1 MDINLQLKKRRELIE
16 KQKSYQRTKIIRQYK
31 QQVAN
36 DNNIINNDL
45 KDTNDKFTEFQKRE
59 EKRLNDEKKLLGDDL
74 DESDNE
80 IKNKPKINKEK
91 EKNKENEKLAEFK
104 EREEKR
110 LKDEKKLLG
119 ENLSESDNEI
129 KKEERQKIKKE
140 KKEEK
145 KEKQKDKFIGNKRT
159 REEIEAERQKKINK
173 RRKNYRNLH
182 RTNKFGQPLMKYQI
196 QNIFDKI
203 KKKKK
208 EGII

>member
-1 MDINLQLKKRRELIE
+1 MNINLQLKKRRELIE

-80 IKNKPKINKEK
+80 IKIKPKINKEK
-91 EKNKENEKLAEFK
+91 EKNKENE
-104 EREEKR
+104 
-110 LKDEKKLLG
+110 
-119 ENLSESDNEI
+119 NI
-129 KKEERQKIKKE
+129 KE
-140 KKEEK
+140 KK
-145 KEKQKDKFIGNKRT
+145 FMGNKRN
-159 REEIEAERQKKINK
+159 REEIE
-173 RRKNYRNLH
+173 
-182 RTNKFGQPLMKYQI
+182 
-196 QNIFDKI
+196 

-208 EGII
+208 KKKKRKTKKNKKKKKNIKKT

>member
-16 KQKSYQRTKIIRQYK
+16 KQKSHQRTKVIRQYK

-36 DNNIINNDL
+36 DTTINNNL
-45 KDTNDKFTEFQKRE
+45 KDT
-59 EKRLNDEKKLLGDDL
+59 
-74 DESDNE
+74 
-80 IKNKPKINKEK
+80 
-91 EKNKENEKLAEFK
+91 NEKLAEFK

-129 KKEERQKIKKE
+129 KKEERQKIKK
-140 KKEEK
+140 KK

>member
-16 KQKSYQRTKIIRQYK
+16 KQKSHQRTKVIRQYK

-36 DNNIINNDL
+36 DTTINNNL
-45 KDTNDKFTEFQKRE
+45 KDT
-59 EKRLNDEKKLLGDDL
+59 
-74 DESDNE
+74 
-80 IKNKPKINKEK
+80 
-91 EKNKENEKLAEFK
+91 NEKLAEFK

>member
-16 KQKSYQRTKIIRQYK
+16 KQKSHHRTKIIRQYK

-36 DNNIINNDL
+36 DDTLNNNL
-45 KDTNDKFTEFQKRE
+45 KDTNEKFAEFQ
-59 EKRLNDEKKLLGDDL
+59 
-74 DESDNE
+74 
-80 IKNKPKINKEK
+80 
-91 EKNKENEKLAEFK
+91 

-119 ENLSESDNEI
+119 ENLDESDNEI
-129 KKEERQKIKKE
+129 KKEEKQKIKIKKE
-140 KKEEK
+140 KKEEIK
-145 KEKQKDKFIGNKRT
+145 NEKQKDKKLIGNKRT

>member
-16 KQKSYQRTKIIRQYK
+16 KQKSYHRTKIIRQYK

-36 DNNIINNDL
+36 DDTLNNNL
-45 KDTNDKFTEFQKRE
+45 KDTNEKFAEFQ
-59 EKRLNDEKKLLGDDL
+59 
-74 DESDNE
+74 
-80 IKNKPKINKEK
+80 
-91 EKNKENEKLAEFK
+91 

-119 ENLSESDNEI
+119 ENLDESDNEI
-129 KKEERQKIKKE
+129 KKEEKQKIKIKKE
-140 KKEEK
+140 KKEEIK
-145 KEKQKDKFIGNKRT
+145 NEKIKDKLIGNKRT

>member
-1 MDINLQLKKRRELIE
+1 MDINQKLKKRRELIE

-31 QQVAN
+31 QQMAN
-36 DNNIINNDL
+36 DTNLNNNL
-45 KDTNDKFTEFQKRE
+45 KDT
-59 EKRLNDEKKLLGDDL
+59 
-74 DESDNE
+74 
-80 IKNKPKINKEK
+80 
-91 EKNKENEKLAEFK
+91 NEKLAEIQ

-119 ENLSESDNEI
+119 EDLTEPDNEL
-129 KKEERQKIKKE
+129 KQQTKQKIVKE
-140 KKEEK
+140 KIEKKFEEK
-145 KEKQKDKFIGNKRT
+145 KEKNFIGNKRT

-196 QNIFDKI
+196 QNIFNKI

>member
-16 KQKSYQRTKIIRQYK
+16 KQKSHHRTKIIRQYK

-36 DNNIINNDL
+36 DDTLNNNL
-45 KDTNDKFTEFQKRE
+45 KDTNEKFAEFQ
-59 EKRLNDEKKLLGDDL
+59 
-74 DESDNE
+74 
-80 IKNKPKINKEK
+80 
-91 EKNKENEKLAEFK
+91 

-119 ENLSESDNEI
+119 ENLDESDNEI
-129 KKEERQKIKKE
+129 KKEEKQKIKIKKE
-140 KKEEK
+140 KKEEIK
-145 KEKQKDKFIGNKRT
+145 NEKQKDKKLIGNKRT
-159 REEIEAERQKKINK
+159 REEIEDERQKKINK

>member
-16 KQKSYQRTKIIRQYK
+16 KQKSHHRTKIIRQYK
-31 QQVAN
+31 QQVSN
-36 DNNIINNDL
+36 DDTLNNNL
-45 KDTNDKFTEFQKRE
+45 KDTNEKFAEFQ
-59 EKRLNDEKKLLGDDL
+59 
-74 DESDNE
+74 
-80 IKNKPKINKEK
+80 
-91 EKNKENEKLAEFK
+91 

-119 ENLSESDNEI
+119 ENLDESDNEI
-129 KKEERQKIKKE
+129 KKEEKQKIKIKKE
-140 KKEEK
+140 KKEEIK
-145 KEKQKDKFIGNKRT
+145 NEKIKDKLIGNKRT

>member
-16 KQKSYQRTKIIRQYK
+16 KQKSHQRTKVIRQYK

-36 DNNIINNDL
+36 DTTINNNL
-45 KDTNDKFTEFQKRE
+45 KDT
-59 EKRLNDEKKLLGDDL
+59 
-74 DESDNE
+74 
-80 IKNKPKINKEK
+80 
-91 EKNKENEKLAEFK
+91 NEKLAEFK

-208 EGII
+208 

>member
-16 KQKSYQRTKIIRQYK
+16 KQKSHQRTKVIRQYK
-31 QQVAN
+31 QQDAN
-36 DNNIINNDL
+36 DTTINNNL
-45 KDTNDKFTEFQKRE
+45 KDT
-59 EKRLNDEKKLLGDDL
+59 
-74 DESDNE
+74 
-80 IKNKPKINKEK
+80 
-91 EKNKENEKLAEFK
+91 NEKLAEFK

>member
-16 KQKSYQRTKIIRQYK
+16 KQKSHQRTKVIRQYK

-36 DNNIINNDL
+36 DTTINNNL
-45 KDTNDKFTEFQKRE
+45 KDT
-59 EKRLNDEKKLLGDDL
+59 
-74 DESDNE
+74 
-80 IKNKPKINKEK
+80 
-91 EKNKENEKLAEFK
+91 NEKLAEFK

-182 RTNKFGQPLMKYQI
+182 RTNKYGQPLMKYQI
-196 QNIFDKI
+196 QN
-203 KKKKK
+203 
-208 EGII
+208 

>member
-16 KQKSYQRTKIIRQYK
+16 KQQSHQRTKVIRQYK

-36 DNNIINNDL
+36 DTTINNNL
-45 KDTNDKFTEFQKRE
+45 KDT
-59 EKRLNDEKKLLGDDL
+59 
-74 DESDNE
+74 
-80 IKNKPKINKEK
+80 
-91 EKNKENEKLAEFK
+91 NEKLAEFK

-129 KKEERQKIKKE
+129 KKEERQKI
-140 KKEEK
+140 K

>member
-1 MDINLQLKKRRELIE
+1 M
-16 KQKSYQRTKIIRQYK
+16 
-31 QQVAN
+31 
-36 DNNIINNDL
+36 
-45 KDTNDKFTEFQKRE
+45 
-59 EKRLNDEKKLLGDDL
+59 
-74 DESDNE
+74 
-80 IKNKPKINKEK
+80 
-91 EKNKENEKLAEFK
+91 AEFK

-119 ENLSESDNEI
+119 ENLSESDNET

>member
-16 KQKSYQRTKIIRQYK
+16 KQKSHQRTKVIRQYK

-36 DNNIINNDL
+36 DTTFNDNL
-45 KDTNDKFTEFQKRE
+45 KDTNEKF
-59 EKRLNDEKKLLGDDL
+59 
-74 DESDNE
+74 
-80 IKNKPKINKEK
+80 
-91 EKNKENEKLAEFK
+91 AEFK

-119 ENLSESDNEI
+119 ENLNESDNEI
-129 KKEERQKIKKE
+129 KNEINPIKKIKKE
-140 KKEEK
+140 KKEEIK
-145 KEKQKDKFIGNKRT
+145 NEKQKDKFMGNKRT

>member
-16 KQKSYQRTKIIRQYK
+16 KQKSHQRTKVIRQYK

-36 DNNIINNDL
+36 DITINNNL
-45 KDTNDKFTEFQKRE
+45 KDT
-59 EKRLNDEKKLLGDDL
+59 
-74 DESDNE
+74 
-80 IKNKPKINKEK
+80 
-91 EKNKENEKLAEFK
+91 NEKLAEFQEK
-104 EREEKR
+104 EEKR

-119 ENLSESDNEI
+119 DNLNESDNEI
-129 KKEERQKIKKE
+129 KKEEKLKIKKE
-140 KKEEK
+140 KKEK
-145 KEKQKDKFIGNKRT
+145 KEEKQKDKFVGNKRT

>member
-16 KQKSYQRTKIIRQYK
+16 KQKSHQRTKVIRQYK

-36 DNNIINNDL
+36 DTTLTNNL
-45 KDTNDKFTEFQKRE
+45 KDTNEKF
-59 EKRLNDEKKLLGDDL
+59 
-74 DESDNE
+74 
-80 IKNKPKINKEK
+80 
-91 EKNKENEKLAEFK
+91 AEFK

-129 KKEERQKIKKE
+129 KNEQKLNKKIKKE
-140 KKEEK
+140 KKEEIK
-145 KEKQKDKFIGNKRT
+145 NEKQKDKFMGNKRT